1 MIAYIL
7 SIEDKPGFGNRI
19 DTHSAVLSH
28 ASKQVDIDVRKII
41 AVQEDADEIA
51 ANIQHICSH
60 ADICFVTG
68 GKKSTQDDV
77 TAPGF
82 YRQVNACRVFYM
94 PRVTSDPGPSI
105 ARDVGH
111 LLTLQKRTLA
121 VAESCTGGLIS
132 HMVTDVAGSSAYF
145 LFSAVTYSNEAKM
158 NVLKVKEQTLIDH
171 GAVHEQTAIEMA
183 KGARQVAG
191 ADFAISTTGI
201 AGPTGGTMEK
211 PVGRVCIGVAGP
223 DTSIGYTCTLDCSER
238 TKNKQM
244 FAVMALELLRR
255 CLVEAGKTA

>member
-7 SIEDKPGFGNRI
+7 SIEDEVGASDSV
-19 DTHSAVLSH
+19 DTRNVFLSH
-28 ASKQVDIDVRKII
+28 ASKHMGIDVKKII
-41 AVQEDADEIA
+41 AVQDDADAIA
-51 ANIQHICSH
+51 ASIQQISSH

-68 GKKSTQDDV
+68 GKKPTQDDV

-94 PRVTSDPGPSI
+94 PGVVSDPGQSI

-111 LLTLQKRTLA
+111 LLTLQKKTLA
-121 VAESCTGGLIS
+121 IAESCTGGLIS

-158 NVLKVKEQTLIDH
+158 NILKVTEQTLIDH

-201 AGPTGGTMEK
+201 AGPTGGTREK

-223 DTSIGYTCTLDCSER
+223 DTSVGYTCTLDNSER
-238 TKNKQM
+238 IKNKQM

>member
-7 SIEDKPGFGNRI
+7 SIVDEVGAGDMV
-19 DTHSAVLSH
+19 DTRSAVLSH
-28 ASKQVDIDVRKII
+28 ASKHMGIDVKKII
-41 AVQEDADEIA
+41 AVQDHADAIA
-51 ANIQHICSH
+51 AGIQHICSH

-68 GKKSTQDDV
+68 GKKSTQNDV
-77 TAPGF
+77 TAPEI

-94 PRVTSDPGPSI
+94 PEVTSDPGPSI

-111 LLTLQKRTLA
+111 LLTVGKKTLA
-121 VAESCTGGLIS
+121 IAESCTGGLIS
-132 HMVTDVAGSSAYF
+132 HMITDVAGSSGYF

-158 NVLKVKEQTLIDH
+158 NVLKVTEQTLIDH

-223 DTSIGYTCTLDCSER
+223 DTAVGYTCTLECSER
-238 TKNKQM
+238 SKNKQM
-244 FAVMALELLRR
+244 FAIMALELLRR
-255 CLVEAGKTA
+255 CLVEAGKPA